1 MKKVILAILDG
12 FGIGQEDDKTNAI
25 YAANTNFFSKLL
37 KENKFAKLDAS
48 EELVGLKKS
57 QFGNSE
63 LGHMTIGSGQTIL
76 GINQIF
82 NNLVNENK
90 FDDYLLKQ
98 EWVKKCLKLNRP
110 IHICGMYSHG
120 EVHSNSNH
128 FDELIN
134 FFQKHNKSISLHL
147 ISDGRDTSSYVFKND
162 LKKLKEKLIDTTKI
176 ISIGGRY
183 YAMDRD
189 KNFDRTEMFYQ
200 AMQSQKDSK
209 LSIEDYLENEK
220 LLNHDDEFIQ
230 PTSFKTDDYYKI
242 QDNDAIIF
250 MNYRTDRIKQIIHFY
265 KENNI
270 FEYTP
275 NRFTSNYVVSICE
288 YVNTPIDAWII
299 NSQKITKNL
308 GKVLSENNIKQLNIA
323 ETEKYAHVTFF
334 FNAGN
339 SKNYNNQDFV
349 LIPSKK
355 VQTYDLKPEMSA
367 NEITNKIEELISKYD
382 FIVVNYANADMVG
395 HTGNF
400 EATKQAIKVLD
411 NQCQILYN
419 LVDKYDG
426 VLFITSDHGNADLM
440 VDNLGNIVKTHSI
453 AKVPL
458 FVLSNEFELK
468 QMTGRLQDIAPSI
481 LYVYN
486 ISKPLEMDGINLLM
500 KK

>member
-1 MKKVILAILDG
+1 MRKVILAILDG
-12 FGIGQEDDKTNAI
+12 FGIGEKNEKTNAI
-25 YAANTNFFSKLL
+25 YSANTPLFSKLL
-37 KENKFAKLDAS
+37 KENKFARLDAS

-82 NNLVNENK
+82 NNLVNEK
-90 FDDYLLKQ
+90 KLDDYLLNQ
-98 EWVKKCLKLNRP
+98 EWVKKSLNIDRP

-120 EVHSNSNH
+120 EVHSNANH

-134 FFQKHNKSISLHL
+134 FFQKHNKCISLHL
-147 ISDGRDTSSYVFKND
+147 ISDGRDTSSYVFKDD
-162 LKKLKEKLIDTTKI
+162 LKKLEQKLSNKTKI
-176 ISIGGRY
+176 VSISGRY

-189 KNFDRTEMFYQ
+189 KNFDRTEKFYQ
-200 AMQSQKDSK
+200 AMQSQKTSK
-209 LSIEDYLENEK
+209 LSIESYLENEK
-220 LLNHDDEFIQ
+220 LLNHDDEFIK
-230 PTSFKTDDYYKI
+230 PTNFEVDDYYKI
-242 QDNDAIIF
+242 QNDDVIIF

-265 KENNI
+265 KKNDLFN
-270 FEYTP
+270 YAP
-275 NRFTSNYVVSICE
+275 NRITSNYVVSICE
-288 YVNTPIDAWII
+288 HVNTPIDTWII
-299 NSQKITKNL
+299 NNQKINKNL
-308 GKVLSENNIKQLNIA
+308 GKVLSENKIKQLNIA

-334 FNAGN
+334 FNTGN
-339 SKNYNNQDFV
+339 SNNYDNQDFI

-355 VQTYDLKPEMSA
+355 VSTYDLAPEMSA
-367 NEITNKIEELISKYD
+367 NEITKKIKELIDKYD

-440 VDNLGNIVKTHSI
+440 VDDFGNIVKTHSI

-468 QMTGRLQDIAPSI
+468 ETKGRLQDIAPSI
-481 LYVYN
+481 LYIYN
-486 ISKPLEMDGINLLM
+486 IPKPLEMDGVNLLM

>member
-1 MKKVILAILDG
+1 MKKVVLAILDG
-12 FGIGQEDDKTNAI
+12 FGIGENNKKTNAI
-25 YAANTNFFSKLL
+25 FAANTPFFSKLI

-48 EELVGLKKS
+48 EELVGLKKL

-82 NNLVNENK
+82 NNLVRENK
-90 FDDYLLKQ
+90 LEEHLLKQ
-98 EWVKKCLKLNRP
+98 EWIKKCLKNDRP
-110 IHICGMYSHG
+110 IHLCGMYSNG
-120 EVHSNSNH
+120 EVHSNANH
-128 FDELIN
+128 FDELIK
-134 FFQKHNKSISLHL
+134 FFQKHNKSVSLHL
-147 ISDGRDTSSYVFKND
+147 ISDGRDTASYVFSDD
-162 LKKLKEKLIDTTKI
+162 LKKLIPTLSDTTKI
-176 ISIGGRY
+176 VSVSGRY

-189 KNFDRTEMFYQ
+189 KNFDRTEKFYQ
-200 AMQSQKDSK
+200 AMQSNKTTN
-209 LSIEDYLENEK
+209 LSIEQYLENEK
-220 LLNHDDEFIQ
+220 SLNHDDEFIE
-230 PTSFKTDDYYKI
+230 PANFIVDDYYKI
-242 QDNDAIIF
+242 QDNDSIVF

-265 KENNI
+265 KNNNL
-270 FEYTP
+270 FECQPSRVTT
-275 NRFTSNYVVSICE
+275 NNVVSICE
-288 YVNTPIDAWII
+288 HVNTPIDYWII
-299 NSQKITKNL
+299 DNQKITKNL

-334 FNAGN
+334 FNTGN
-339 SKNYNNQDFV
+339 SNNYEGQDFV
-349 LIPSKK
+349 LVPSKK
-355 VQTYDLKPEMSA
+355 VSTYDLIPEMSA
-367 NEITNKIEELISKYD
+367 NEITKKIEELIDKYD

-400 EATKQAIKVLD
+400 KATEEAIKVLD

-440 VDNLGNIVKTHSI
+440 VDEFGNVVKTHSI
-453 AKVPL
+453 AKVPF

-468 QMTGRLQDIAPSI
+468 QKHGRLQDIAPSI

-486 ISKPLEMDGINLLM
+486 IPKPSEMDGMNLLM